1 MKPWL
6 ERAVLWAVPAPAR
19 RWLRKRS
26 YVRRLRRGG
35 GFEGEMRWLPGLIS
49 PGDTVLDIGA
59 NAGFYA
65 ARLARLVGP
74 QGAVHAF
81 EPIPETFDI
90 LRHVVA
96 ALGLTNVVLYP
107 AAVADREGEL
117 TMEVPREGRKVENY
131 YLAHLTLAPA
141 GGQRAVRGRTR
152 TLDALRAA
160 GLPRVSF
167 VKCDVEGAELLVL
180 RGGAGLLRAD
190 LPVLLCEVSD
200 AMATRLGHTSDEVFA
215 FLREL
220 GYDAWY
226 AAGDRLEP
234 AAGTVPGVVNYFFI
248 PRGRPLPVPQWGSP
262 KA

>member
-1 MKPWL
+1 MKLWIR
-6 ERAVLWAVPAPAR
+6 RAVFWAVPGPAL
-19 RWLRKRS
+19 RWLKKRS

-35 GFEGEMRWLPGLIS
+35 GFEGEMRWLPGLVS

-65 ARLARLVGP
+65 ARLAHLVGP

-81 EPIPETFDI
+81 EPIPETFDV

-96 ALGLTNVVLYP
+96 ALGLANVVLYP
-107 AAVADREGEL
+107 AAVADREGEQ
-117 TMEVPREGRKVENY
+117 TMEVPREGCKVENY
-131 YLAHLTLAPA
+131 YLAHLSLAPA
-141 GGQRAVRGRTR
+141 GGQRTLRVRTR

-180 RGGAGLLRAD
+180 RGAAGLLRAD
-190 LPVLLCEVSD
+190 RPVVLCEVSD
-200 AMATRLGHTSDEVFA
+200 DMAGRLGHASGEVFD
-215 FLREL
+215 FLRDL
-220 GYDAWY
+220 GYEAWY
-226 AAGDRLEP
+226 AAADRLEP